1 MRNLKTIP
9 GLLLVIVLLLCNTVF
24 GQIARSVSGM
34 VVSEFKTSSG
44 DITVILPDDIRA
56 GDVITGTVTALPDGK
71 NEKDKKKNM
80 EKLQELAIT
89 FSGSAIKLN
98 DLLKEENNRF
108 SFTMPT

>member
-1 MRNLKTIP
+1 MRNPKTIP
-9 GLLLVIVLLLCNTVF
+9 QLLLVVALFVCGTVC

-34 VVSEFKTSSG
+34 VVSEFKTPSG
-44 DITVILPDDIRA
+44 DIKVILPDDIRA
-56 GDVITGTVTALPDGK
+56 GDVITGTVTASPDGK

-98 DLLKEENNRF
+98 DLLKEENNGF
-108 SFTMPT
+108 SF